1 MKRQT
6 TKMENKLD
14 ENYRREADWLHA
26 LVLRLA
32 RKHINRVVKIVL
44 SRAYERSQIDSWT
57 MHEMG
62 GICDRILWPERHTPA
77 NGVVMQQ
84 NNVCGGDMAGGDINK

>member
-6 TKMENKLD
+6 TKQENKMD
-14 ENYRREADWLHA
+14 ENYRREAGWLHA
-26 LVLRLA
+26 VVLRLA
-32 RKHINRVVKIVL
+32 RKSINRVVKTVL

-62 GICDRILWPERHTPA
+62 GCCDRILWPERHAPS